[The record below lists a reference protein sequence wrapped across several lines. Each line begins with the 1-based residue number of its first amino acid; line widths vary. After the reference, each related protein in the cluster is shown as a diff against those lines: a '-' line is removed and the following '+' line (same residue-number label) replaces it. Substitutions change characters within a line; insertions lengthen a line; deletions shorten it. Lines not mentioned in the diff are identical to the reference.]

1 MYEKEEKMC
10 DVMWKNKS
18 LRKNCSS
25 YERSASASLS
35 LCFMFYDE
43 QEKRS
48 FDDDDN

>member
-10 DVMWKNKS
+10 DVMWKKKS
-18 LRKNCSS
+18 LQKNTPLTNDQHQPQSVFF
-25 YERSASASLS
+25 L
-35 LCFMFYDE
+35 MFYDE